1 MKFLSIFTETKY
13 SFEGKEADEK
23 TVALVYRHWFI
34 IFSAL
39 AAFVL
44 LAIIPFVV
52 YAFIQPWLIM
62 WDLINLFMVV
72 LLTYFIIWWNGLFYR
87 ITMYL
92 LDNWIIT
99 DRRVLD
105 NEQHGFFKRTLS
117 EMHLSKIQDVTVEVK
132 GLIPSFLNYGNV
144 EIQTAGA
151 ENKFMFKQVPDP
163 AGLKSLLTEVHE
175 AYVVQH
181 KNDGEANITQ

>member
-13 SFEGKEADEK
+13 SFEGKEVDEK
-23 TVALVYRHWFI
+23 TIALVYRHWFI
-34 IFSAL
+34 IFSVL
-39 AAFVL
+39 AAFVF
-44 LAIIPFVV
+44 LAIMPFVV
-52 YAFIQPWLIM
+52 YAFIQPWLII
-62 WDLINLFMVV
+62 WDLTNLFMVT
-72 LLTYFIIWWNGLFYR
+72 LLIYFIIWWNGLFYR

-132 GLIPSFLNYGNV
+132 GLIPSLLNYGNV

-175 AYVVQH
+175 AHVVQH
-181 KNDGEANITQ
+181 KKDGEVTQ

>member
-1 MKFLSIFTETKY
+1 MKFLSIFLKTKY

-23 TVALVYRHWFI
+23 TIALIYRHWFV
-34 IFSAL
+34 IFSVL
-39 AAFVL
+39 IAFVL
-44 LAIIPFVV
+44 LAIMPFVV

-62 WDLINLFMVV
+62 WDLTNLFMVA
-72 LLTYFIIWWNGLFYR
+72 LLIYFIIWWNGLFYR

-105 NEQHGFFKRTLS
+105 NEQQGFFKRTLS
-117 EMHLSKIQDVTVEVK
+117 EMHLSKIQDVTVEVR

-151 ENKFMFKQVPDP
+151 ENKFMFKQVPNP
-163 AGLKSLLTEVHE
+163 AGLKSLLMEVHE
-175 AYVVQH
+175 ANVVQH
-181 KNDGEANITQ
+181 KKDGEVTQ